1 MLLKL
6 KYSLILTYAAFRRKS
21 VVDIFGGTYVVA
33 GSYVRRIR

>member
-21 VVDIFGGTYVVA
+21 VVDLFGGTYVVS
-33 GSYVRRIR
+33 GNYVRRIR